1 MKRVAVLGAG
11 ISGLSAA
18 NFLIREDVQ
27 LTVLEQSNQ
36 VGGLINT
43 ISKDGY
49 KLETGPNS
57 VMLNNPEFLD
67 LLKDLH
73 LTDSLIYPE
82 EKSAKSRF
90 ILMGKKPEALPSGPG
105 SLFGNKVIGWGGI
118 GAILKEPF
126 RKQNTDTKDESLA
139 SFCKRRFS
147 TSLFDNV
154 IAPFVTGVYAGNP
167 EKMSAKYSMKA
178 LWEAEKNHGSI
189 IKGLIKSMKVK
200 KADLRQ
206 QELPKQKMISFKN
219 GLKEI
224 PELIQDKLGDRLKL
238 NSTVTAI
245 EKLENS
251 YRISYTKNGEM
262 QQLEVDHIISGLP
275 AYAEAN
281 LWKSYYPK
289 FTKELNEVYY
299 APTVS
304 IHFGYNKKQVRNQEA
319 GFGILTRIAE
329 KKSFLGILFINRF
342 FPHNAPDGKDLF
354 AIIIGGARS
363 PELTQLPKEE
373 LINRIQQEISEIMQ
387 ITGEP
392 ELVNYI
398 KWEKGIPQY
407 NLGHGNLVKEEAE
420 FIKNNPN
427 YQVIG
432 NYIHGVSVADSI
444 KKGVL
449 AAKKVTA

>member
-18 NFLIREDVQ
+18 NFLIREDIQ

-36 VGGLINT
+36 VGGLMNT

-49 KLETGPNS
+49 QLETGPNS

-67 LLKDLH
+67 LLKDLK
-73 LTDSLIYPE
+73 LTDSIIYPE
-82 EKSAKSRF
+82 EAAAKSRF
-90 ILMGKKPEALPSGPG
+90 ILMGKKPEALPSGPS
-105 SLFGNKVIGWGGI
+105 SLFGNKVIGWSGV

-126 RKQNTDTKDESLA
+126 RKQNTDTEDESLA
-139 SFCKRRFS
+139 SFCKRRFGA
-147 TSLFDNV
+147 TLFNNV
-154 IAPFVTGVYAGNP
+154 IAPFVTGVYAGDP

-178 LWEAEKNHGSI
+178 LWEAEKKHGSI
-189 IKGLIKSMKVK
+189 IKGMMKSMKKK
-200 KADLRQ
+200 KADPRH
-206 QELPKQKMISFKN
+206 QELPKQKMISFRN

-224 PELIQDKLGDRLKL
+224 PELMQHKLGDRLKL
-238 NSTVTAI
+238 NSCVTSI
-245 EKLENS
+245 DKLDNS
-251 YRISYTKNGEM
+251 YRITYTQNGAM
-262 QQLEVDHIISGLP
+262 QHLEVDHIISGLP
-275 AYAEAN
+275 AYVEAK
-281 LWKSYYPK
+281 LWTNSHPS
-289 FTKELNEVYY
+289 FAKELNTIYY

-304 IHFGYNKKQVRNQEA
+304 IHLGYDKKQVGNQEA
-319 GFGILTRIAE
+319 GFGILTRVAE

-342 FPHNAPDGKDLF
+342 FPHNAPEGKDLF

-373 LINRIQQEISEIMQ
+373 LINRIQQELSEIME
-387 ITGEP
+387 IKGEP
-392 ELVNYI
+392 ELINYI

-407 NLGHGNLVKEEAE
+407 NLGHDDLVKEEAE

-427 YQVIG
+427 YQLIG

-449 AAKKVTA
+449 AAKRLTA